1 MKTMQSYAF
10 FSPIDLAQSSL
21 EPQVLMK
28 EEAGMALLWR
38 DLEAHSV
45 AGFVHRLQL
54 ELHPQLFIISSDHVG
69 DIFWRQVDQVSIFD
83 NFCKVTTR
91 LAITAVVSSIN
102 IELLQRLWMS
112 MANHPSACG
121 RIIMDYPLIS
131 PTD

>member
-1 MKTMQSYAF
+1 MFRCFEEYIHIDFAPKDPKGDAFEAPVFGMLTNENYAIIRKNI

-69 DIFWRQVDQVSIFD
+69 DIFWRQVDQASIF
-83 NFCKVTTR
+83 VR
-91 LAITAVVSSIN
+91 
-102 IELLQRLWMS
+102 
-112 MANHPSACG
+112 
-121 RIIMDYPLIS
+121 
-131 PTD
+131 